1 MKILKKSMLVTG
13 VILYALTLTSSVF
26 AQQKQ
31 KPPTL
36 TDAEIAS
43 VAVVANQNDINFAKI
58 AVQKS
63 KDPKVVEFAHTMIKD
78 HQAVIDMAVALVT
91 KLKVTPKDNAVS
103 KEYLS
108 NAKKTEAMLNTK
120 SGKTFD
126 KAYVDN
132 EVEYH
137 RAVIGAVKTVLIP
150 QSKNAELK
158 ALLEKAVPIFESH
171 LKHAEMLQKEF
182 K

>member
-1 MKILKKSMLVTG
+1 MAFVLALVLF
-13 VILYALTLTSSVF
+13 VVSTLSPVF
-26 AQQKQ
+26 AQVTSK
-31 KPPTL
+31 L

-58 AVQKS
+58 ALKKS
-63 KDPKVVEFAHTMIKD
+63 KDTKVLEFAKTMIAD
-78 HQAVIDMAVALVT
+78 HQSVIDMAVALVT

-103 KEYLS
+103 KQYVT
-108 NAKKTEAMLNTK
+108 NAMETMKMLNSKTA
-120 SGKTFD
+120 KTFN

-137 RAVIGAVKTVLIP
+137 KAVIGAVKTVLIA
-150 QSKNAELK
+150 QAQNAELK
-158 ALLEKAVPIFESH
+158 ALLQKAVPIFETH
-171 LKHAEMLQKEF
+171 LHHAEMVQSKM